1 LADNEKSLAQEYK
14 DLNVKIN
21 KLKSELKV
29 LAREDKKVNV
39 DNSVEIASKQKEL
52 TDLEEQRKKNRD
64 LSKEKVSGFVSA
76 KESKKTQSELKKID
90 EEIAFIERTGSL
102 KPIVAQERKT
112 PGLSPLGESGRAEP
126 GLGQDFG
133 VVAATDEYLN
143 TLKTRRNKILNKPDA
158 EEEVKADA
166 GFEQPL
172 TTTGGGGL
180 RSAATPA
187 VPGTIIVGLD
197 VSADIDPARQAERK
211 VLPGSQD
218 GIFTINDPAFVGGE
232 YLFLG
237 TAGTAETFSKPVG
250 YEQFEYGLYKMA
262 PEEVISYKKALGYSN
277 PTSVVDKKF
286 KDDMLQAARTVS
298 ELNYGNAVAGK
309 RVQASLEGYLSTPQ
323 KYGFAA
329 TGVKAGPSAEEVKVK
344 ADAIR
349 IYATDLGVGLD
360 DAAVNKLAREWAAG
374 RFDTTTIKPQI
385 ARSGKIDFAKGAAAE
400 QLNTLKELAGSYG
413 MQYDQGWYNT
423 AATNVLTGKDDIET
437 YKQYVRDQAKSKFP
451 TLVAQLDQGFTV
463 RQLASPYIQTM
474 SNILEIDPNTIGLN
488 DVYVNQALTGLDAEG
503 KPSTKPLWQFEQDLR
518 KDPRWNFTKNAQDSL
533 MNTTRKVLQDFG
545 LVS

>member
-1 LADNEKSLAQEYK
+1 MADNEKSLAQEYK

-21 KLKSELKV
+21 KLK
-29 LAREDKKVNV
+29 N
-39 DNSVEIASKQKEL
+39 EIKSL
-52 TDLEEQRKKNRD
+52 NKKNLVQGVNLD
-64 LSKEKVSGFVSA
+64 DEINA
-76 KESKKTQSELKKID
+76 KESELSGLESKRKENREKSKSKAETLQTESKTKKSESKVAAL
-90 EEIAFIERTGSL
+90 ESEIARAT
-102 KPIVAQERKT
+102 Q
-112 PGLSPLGESGRAEP
+112 PGAKLPAVP
-126 GLGQDFG
+126 GQRGPGGLVTKQYVDDLRSQ
-133 VVAATDEYLN
+133 VS
-143 TLKTRRNKILNKPDA
+143 TLKGETPV

-172 TTTGGGGL
+172 KTVSSDAGGGL
-180 RSAATPA
+180 RSKDYLYS
-187 VPGTIIVGLD
+187 TIIAGID

-218 GIFTINDPAFVGGE
+218 GVFTINDPNFVGGE

-237 TAGTAETFSKPVG
+237 TAGTAETFSKPIG
-250 YEQFEYGLYKMA
+250 YEQFKYGLYKMA

-329 TGVKAGPSAEEVKVK
+329 TGAKAGPSAQDIKVK

-374 RFDTTTIKPQI
+374 NFDTTTIKPQI
-385 ARSGKIDFAKGAAAE
+385 ARSGKIDFAKGSAAE

-437 YKQYVRDQAKSKFP
+437 YKQYVKEQAKSKFP

-488 DVYVNQALTGLDAEG
+488 DVYVNQALTGLNAEG

>member
-21 KLKSELKV
+21 KLKREIESLKTKNQTFGAN
-29 LAREDKKVNV
+29 LD
-39 DNSVEIASKQKEL
+39 DEI
-52 TDLEEQRKKNRD
+52 N
-64 LSKEKVSGFVSA
+64 A
-76 KESKKTQSELKKID
+76 KESELSGLESKRKENREKSKSKAETLQTEAKTKKSESKVAAL
-90 EEIAFIERTGSL
+90 ESEIARATQPGAKL
-102 KPIVAQERKT
+102 PAKPGQRGPGDIVTK
-112 PGLSPLGESGRAEP
+112 
-126 GLGQDFG
+126 
-133 VVAATDEYLN
+133 EYVSNLN
-143 TLKTRRNKILNKPDA
+143 KQLATLKGETPV

-172 TTTGGGGL
+172 KTVSSDAGGGL
-180 RSAATPA
+180 RSKDNLYS
-187 VPGTIIVGLD
+187 TIIAGID

-218 GIFTINDPAFVGGE
+218 GVFTINDPNFVGGE

-237 TAGTAETFSKPVG
+237 TAGTAETFSKPIG

-262 PEEVISYKKALGYSN
+262 PEEVISYKRALGYSN

-298 ELNYGNAVAGK
+298 EFNYGNAVAGK

-329 TGVKAGPSAEEVKVK
+329 TGAKAGPSAQDIKVK

-374 RFDTTTIKPQI
+374 NFDTTTIKPQI
-385 ARSGKIDFAKGAAAE
+385 ARSGKIDFAKGSAAE

-437 YKQYVRDQAKSKFP
+437 YKQYVKEQAKSKFP

-463 RQLASPYIQTM
+463 RQLASPYLQTM

-488 DVYVNQALTGLDAEG
+488 DVYVNQALTGLNAEG

>member
-21 KLKSELKV
+21 KLK
-29 LAREDKKVNV
+29 N
-39 DNSVEIASKQKEL
+39 EIKSL
-52 TDLEEQRKKNRD
+52 NKKNLVQGVNLD
-64 LSKEKVSGFVSA
+64 DEINA
-76 KESKKTQSELKKID
+76 KESELSGLESKRKENREKSKSKAETLQTESKTKKSESKVAAL
-90 EEIAFIERTGSL
+90 ESEIARAT
-102 KPIVAQERKT
+102 Q
-112 PGLSPLGESGRAEP
+112 PGAKLPAVP
-126 GLGQDFG
+126 GQRGPGGLVTKQYVDDLRSQ
-133 VVAATDEYLN
+133 VS
-143 TLKTRRNKILNKPDA
+143 TLKGETPV

-172 TTTGGGGL
+172 KTVSSDAGGGL
-180 RSAATPA
+180 RSKDYLYS
-187 VPGTIIVGLD
+187 TIIAGID

-218 GIFTINDPAFVGGE
+218 GVFTINDPNFVGGE

-237 TAGTAETFSKPVG
+237 TAGTAETFSKPIG

-329 TGVKAGPSAEEVKVK
+329 TGAKAGPSAQDIKVK
-344 ADAIR
+344 ADTVK
-349 IYATDLGVGLD
+349 IYATDLGVVGLD
-360 DAAVNKLAREWAAG
+360 DAAVNKLARDWAEGKYDA
-374 RFDTTTIKPQI
+374 TTIKSQI
-385 ARSGKIDFAKGAAAE
+385 ARSGKIDFAKGSAAE

-413 MQYDQGWYNT
+413 MQFDQGWYNT
-423 AATNVLTGKDDIET
+423 AATNILTGKDDIET
-437 YKQYVRDQAKSKFP
+437 YKQYVKNQAKSKYP
-451 TLVAQLDQGFTV
+451 TLALDIDKGFTV
-463 RQLASPYIQTM
+463 RQLASSYTNSM
-474 SNILEIDPNTIGLN
+474 ANLLEIDEQSISL
-488 DVYVNQALTGLDAEG
+488 DDYYINQALTGLNDKGEPAQ
-503 KPSTKPLWQFEQDLR
+503 KPLWQFQQDIR
-518 KDPRWNFTKNAQDSL
+518 KNDPRWRSTKNAEEAMMSAS
-533 MNTTRKVLQDFG
+533 RKVLQDFG

>member
-1 LADNEKSLAQEYK
+1 MAESNFVFIWDEQNQIWVAGTSTKDKRRKTQNLPIDADLIPGARRTRKGDREILYIPKSKKEELYK
-14 DLNVKIN
+14 AFPDFKPQPDVVERTVRKGAKKVREVLEEGTAAVADSAGVTQPSSVGLGERIGKS
-21 KLKSELKV
+21 LKSEKV
-29 LAREDKKVNV
+29 EVGAPLPG
-39 DNSVEIASKQKEL
+39 SS
-52 TDLEEQRKKNRD
+52 
-64 LSKEKVSGFVSA
+64 
-76 KESKKTQSELKKID
+76 
-90 EEIAFIERTGSL
+90 RTE
-102 KPIVAQERKT
+102 PVAT
-112 PGLSPLGESGRAEP
+112 
-126 GLGQDFG
+126 
-133 VVAATDEYLN
+133 AT
-143 TLKTRRNKILNKPDA
+143 TT
-158 EEEVKADA
+158 ADA

-218 GIFTINDPAFVGGE
+218 GIFTISDPAFVGGE

-309 RVQASLEGYLSTPQ
+309 RVQASLEGYLSTPE

>member
-1 LADNEKSLAQEYK
+1 MADNDKSLAQEYK

-21 KLKSELKV
+21 NLKDEIKSLNKRNLIQGVNLDDEIKSKESELADLESKRKQNREKSKTKSETLLAETKTKKSESKV
-29 LAREDKKVNV
+29 AALE
-39 DNSVEIASKQKEL
+39 SEIARATKPGAKLPAAPGQRGPSGLVTKQYVD
-52 TDLEEQRKKNRD
+52 DLRNQLSD
-64 LSKEKVSGFVSA
+64 LKGQP
-76 KESKKTQSELKKID
+76 KTEDVQQ
-90 EEIAFIERTGSL
+90 T
-102 KPIVAQERKT
+102 Q
-112 PGLSPLGESGRAEP
+112 
-126 GLGQDFG
+126 
-133 VVAATDEYLN
+133 
-143 TLKTRRNKILNKPDA
+143 
-158 EEEVKADA
+158 ADA

-172 TTTGGGGL
+172 KTVSSDAGRGL
-180 RSAATPA
+180 RSGEYTYPTVIA
-187 VPGTIIVGLD
+187 GID

-218 GIFTINDPAFVGGE
+218 GVFTINDPNFIGGE

-250 YEQFEYGLYKMA
+250 YEQFEYGLYKMS

-298 ELNYGNAVAGK
+298 EFNYGNAVAGK
-309 RVQASLEGYLSTPQ
+309 RTQASLEGYLSAPE

-329 TGVKAGPSAEEVKVK
+329 TGAKAGPSAQDIKVK

-374 RFDTTTIKPQI
+374 NFDTTTIKPQI
-385 ARSGKIDFAKGAAAE
+385 ARSGKIDFSKGSAVE

-413 MQYDQGWYNT
+413 MQFDQGWYNT
-423 AATNVLTGKDDIET
+423 AATNILTGKDDIET
-437 YKQYVRDQAKSKFP
+437 YKQYVKNQAKSKFP
-451 TLVAQLDQGFTV
+451 TLSAEIDKGFTV
-463 RQLASPYIQTM
+463 RQLASSYTNAM
-474 SNILEIDPNTIGLN
+474 ANLLEIDEQSISL
-488 DVYVNQALTGLDAEG
+488 DDYYINQALTGLDAEG
-503 KPSTKPLWQFEQDLR
+503 KPMQKPLWQFQQDIR
-518 KDPRWNFTKNAQDSL
+518 KNDPRWRSTKNAEES
-533 MNTTRKVLQDFG
+533 MMSASRKVLQDFG

>member
-1 LADNEKSLAQEYK
+1 MAEENFVFIWDEQNQIWVAGTSTKDRRRKTQNLPIDADL
-14 DLNVKIN
+14 IPG
-21 KLKSELKV
+21 
-29 LAREDKKVNV
+29 ARRVIKGDR
-39 DNSVEIASKQKEL
+39 EILYIPK
-52 TDLEEQRKKNRD
+52 
-64 LSKEKVSGFVSA
+64 
-76 KESKKTQSELKKID
+76 SKKEELYKAFPDFKPQKDIVRKGVKKGAEVVKEGAKAVAEPLERVSPDIAPAIK
-90 EEIAFIERTGSL
+90 EAAEIKPASLSVGEKIGRSFKTKEVEPGAPLPGSN
-102 KPIVAQERKT
+102 
-112 PGLSPLGESGRAEP
+112 RAE
-126 GLGQDFG
+126 L
-133 VVAATDEYLN
+133 ATP
-143 TLKTRRNKILNKPDA
+143 T
-158 EEEVKADA
+158 ADS

-172 TTTGGGGL
+172 TTTSGGL
-180 RSAATPA
+180 RSATTPA
-187 VPGTIIVGLD
+187 VPGTIITGID
-197 VSADIDPARQAERK
+197 VTADIDPARQAERK

-218 GIFTINDPAFVGGE
+218 GVFTINDPGFVGGE

-250 YEQFEYGLYKMA
+250 YEQFEYGLYRMTA
-262 PEEVISYKKALGYSN
+262 EEVIGYKKALGYSN
-277 PTSVVDKKF
+277 PTSVVDEKF
-286 KDDMLQAARTVS
+286 IDDMLKSARTVS
-298 ELNYGNAVAGK
+298 RLNYGNAVAGK
-309 RVQASLEGYLSTPQ
+309 RVQASLEGYLSTPE

-329 TGVKAGPSAEEVKVK
+329 TGVKAGPSAQEVKVK

-360 DAAVNKLAREWAAG
+360 DAAINKLAREWAAG
-374 RFDTTTIKPQI
+374 SFDTTTIRPQI

-437 YKQYVRDQAKSKFP
+437 YKQYVKDQAKSKFP

-463 RQLASPYIQTM
+463 RQLASPYVQTM

-488 DVYVNQALTGLDAEG
+488 DVYVNQALTGLNDKGE
-503 KPSTKPLWQFEQDLR
+503 PSTKPLWQFEQDLR
-518 KDPRWNFTKNAQDSL
+518 KDPRWNYTKNAQDSL

>member
-21 KLKSELKV
+21 KLKREIESLKTKNQTFGAN
-29 LAREDKKVNV
+29 LD
-39 DNSVEIASKQKEL
+39 DEI
-52 TDLEEQRKKNRD
+52 N
-64 LSKEKVSGFVSA
+64 A
-76 KESKKTQSELKKID
+76 KESELSGLESKRKENREKSKSKAETLQTEAKTKKSESKVAAL
-90 EEIAFIERTGSL
+90 ESEIARATQPGAKL
-102 KPIVAQERKT
+102 PAKPGQRGPGDIVTK
-112 PGLSPLGESGRAEP
+112 
-126 GLGQDFG
+126 
-133 VVAATDEYLN
+133 EYVSNLN
-143 TLKTRRNKILNKPDA
+143 KQLATLKGETLV

-172 TTTGGGGL
+172 KTVSSDAGGGL
-180 RSAATPA
+180 RSKDYLYS
-187 VPGTIIVGLD
+187 TIIAGID

-218 GIFTINDPAFVGGE
+218 GVFTINDPNFVGGE

-329 TGVKAGPSAEEVKVK
+329 TGAKAGPSAQDIKVK

-374 RFDTTTIKPQI
+374 NFDTTTIKPQI
-385 ARSGKIDFAKGAAAE
+385 ARSGKIDFAKGSAAE

-437 YKQYVRDQAKSKFP
+437 YKQYVKDQAKSKFP

>member
-21 KLKSELKV
+21 KLK
-29 LAREDKKVNV
+29 N
-39 DNSVEIASKQKEL
+39 EIKSL
-52 TDLEEQRKKNRD
+52 NKKNLVQGVNLD
-64 LSKEKVSGFVSA
+64 DEINA
-76 KESKKTQSELKKID
+76 KESELSGLESKRKENREKSKSKAETLQTESKTKKSESKVAAL
-90 EEIAFIERTGSL
+90 ESEIARAT
-102 KPIVAQERKT
+102 Q
-112 PGLSPLGESGRAEP
+112 PGAKLPAVP
-126 GLGQDFG
+126 GQRGPGGLVTKQYVDDLRSQ
-133 VVAATDEYLN
+133 VS
-143 TLKTRRNKILNKPDA
+143 TLKGETPV

-172 TTTGGGGL
+172 KTVSSDAGGGL
-180 RSAATPA
+180 RSKDYLYS
-187 VPGTIIVGLD
+187 TIIAGID

-218 GIFTINDPAFVGGE
+218 GVFTINDPNFVGGE

-237 TAGTAETFSKPVG
+237 TAGTAETFSKPIG

-329 TGVKAGPSAEEVKVK
+329 TGAKAGPSAQDIKVK

-374 RFDTTTIKPQI
+374 NFDTTTIKPQI
-385 ARSGKIDFAKGAAAE
+385 ARSGKIDFAKGSAAE

-437 YKQYVRDQAKSKFP
+437 YKQYVKEQAKSKFP

-488 DVYVNQALTGLDAEG
+488 DVYVNQALTGLNAEG

>member
-21 KLKSELKV
+21 KLKSELKTLV
-29 LAREDKKVNV
+29 KEDKKVNV
-39 DNSVEIASKQKEL
+39 DNSTKINAKQKEL
-52 TDLEEQRKKNRD
+52 TALEEQRKKNRD
-64 LSKEKVSGFVSA
+64 LSKEKVSGAVSA
-76 KESKKTQSELKKID
+76 VESKKTQSELKKVD
-90 EEIAFIERTGSL
+90 EEIAFIERTGNR
-102 KPIVAQERKT
+102 PNVPNQRGPAI
-112 PGLSPLGESGRAEP
+112 
-126 GLGQDFG
+126 
-133 VVAATDEYLN
+133 AATDEYLN
-143 TLKTRRNKILNKPDA
+143 TLKTRRNEIINKPV

-172 TTTGGGGL
+172 KTVSSDAGGGL
-180 RSAATPA
+180 RSKDFLYSTVIA
-187 VPGTIIVGLD
+187 GLD

-218 GIFTINDPAFVGGE
+218 GVFTINDPAFVGGE

-250 YEQFEYGLYKMA
+250 YEQFEYGLYRMPA
-262 PEEVISYKKALGYSN
+262 EEVISYKKALGYSN
-277 PTSVVDKKF
+277 PTSVVDEKF
-286 KDDMLQAARTVS
+286 IDDMLKSARTVS
-298 ELNYGNAVAGK
+298 RLNYGNAVAGK
-309 RVQASLEGYLSTPQ
+309 RVQASLEGYLSTPE

>member
-21 KLKSELKV
+21 KLKSELKTLV
-29 LAREDKKVNV
+29 KEDKKVNV
-39 DNSVEIASKQKEL
+39 DNSTKINAKQKEL

-90 EEIAFIERTGSL
+90 EEIAFIERTGNR
-102 KPIVAQERKT
+102 PTV
-112 PGLSPLGESGRAEP
+112 PGQRGPAI
-126 GLGQDFG
+126 
-133 VVAATDEYLN
+133 AATDEYLN
-143 TLKTRRNKILNKPDA
+143 TLKTKRNEITNKPA
-158 EEEVKADA
+158 EEEEVKADA

-172 TTTGGGGL
+172 KTVSSDAGGGL
-180 RSAATPA
+180 RSKDFLYSTVIA
-187 VPGTIIVGLD
+187 GLD

-218 GIFTINDPAFVGGE
+218 GVFTINDPAFVGGE

-309 RVQASLEGYLSTPQ
+309 RVQASLEGYLSTPE

-329 TGVKAGPSAEEVKVK
+329 TGVKAGPSAQEVKVK

-374 RFDTTTIKPQI
+374 NFDTTTIKPQI

-437 YKQYVRDQAKSKFP
+437 YKQYVKDQAKSKFP

-488 DVYVNQALTGLDAEG
+488 DLYVNQALTGLDAEG